1 MRKIPM
7 TFRLWPTASTL
18 LVMLVVAACS
28 DDRSQA
34 PEEDAEREVVAAT
47 AAGSQSLV
55 VYAASSN
62 AQIGPVLEAYTAET
76 GVKINLVVDD
86 LANLVARIERS
97 GSGSVADL
105 LIATNV
111 GDLWNATEKDIY
123 RPVYSA
129 IVAKQ
134 VPENLRDAE
143 KLWHALS
150 VRARIVVYNT
160 TLAEAAQ
167 VATISDYGSLGDE
180 SWRGKL
186 CLSSSSVPGNRSLI
200 AYLIKKHGA
209 RNAELIV
216 RGWQANLAAP
226 VFSDD
231 NEVMQAIVDGRC
243 AIGIADSNDLA
254 LLIRGRPNAPL
265 AAQWFAEGSPVY
277 IDVTGAGVTRHAENS
292 DGAAELLEWLTTD
305 QPNAL
310 FAALGLEFPASPTA
324 PVDASIKKWHEYVAQ
339 PTNVSEF
346 GYFQDDATK
355 LAERAHYP

>member
-1 MRKIPM
+1 MKRLSMK
-7 TFRLWPTASTL
+7 FRRWLKGITL
-18 LVMLVVAACS
+18 LAILAVAGCS

-34 PEEDAEREVVAAT
+34 PENDVEREAVASTDAR
-47 AAGSQSLV
+47 SQSIV

-86 LANLVARIERS
+86 LTNLVARIERS

-105 LIATNV
+105 LVATNG

-129 IVAKQ
+129 SVTDQI
-134 VPENLRDAE
+134 PENLRDAE

-150 VRARIVVYNT
+150 VRARIAVYNT
-160 TLAEAAQ
+160 DLVEAAQ
-167 VATISDYGSLGDE
+167 VATISDYGSFGDE

-216 RGWQANLAAP
+216 RGWQANLAAT
-226 VFSDD
+226 VFTDD
-231 NEVMQAIVDGRC
+231 DEVMQAVEDGRC
-243 AIGIADSNDLA
+243 AIGIVDSNDLA
-254 LLIRGRPNAPL
+254 MFSRGRPNAPV

-277 IDVTGAGVTRHAENS
+277 IDVTGAGVTRHAENP
-292 DGAAELLEWLTTD
+292 DGATRLLEWLTSE
-305 QPNAL
+305 QPDAL
-310 FAALGLEFPASPTA
+310 FAALGLEFPANPAA
-324 PVDASIKKWHEYVAQ
+324 PVDASIEKWSKYVAQ
-339 PTNVSEF
+339 PMNVSEF
-346 GYFQDDATK
+346 GYFHDDASK